1 MINFNIPPVVGDEID
16 FIKDAWMNN
25 VTSGDYQKYYNE
37 MYEEK

>member
-16 FIKDAWMNN
+16 LIKDTWMNN